1 MKIKVAFLCL
11 LFTVVNSFAQKDTLQ
26 LGDRYAEDQLY
37 ISISYSQLN
46 EQPSLISKSNFSY
59 ALSAGFLKDIILNK
73 QGSVSFAAGVGFGYD
88 YFNHKLKVDEVNT
101 STTFSSDN
109 TINNNIFKTYNL
121 EFPLEFRWRTS
132 NAKKYNFWR
141 VYTGVKFIYNLQNT
155 FSYTD
160 ANQQNFKYKN
170 LNAYNNLQYGL
181 TFSAGYD
188 EFNVHLFYGLS
199 PIFKDAAI
207 NTEAINTKIL
217 KFGLIYYLL

>member
-199 PIFKDAAI
+199 PIFKDATI
-207 NTEAINTKIL
+207 NIEAINTKIL

>member
-1 MKIKVAFLCL
+1 MTIKATFLCL

-73 QGSVSFAAGVGFGYD
+73 QGSVSFAAGFGFGYD
-88 YFNHKLKVDEVNT
+88 YFSHKLKVDEVNT
-101 STTFSSDN
+101 STIFSSDN

-199 PIFKDAAI
+199 PIFKDVTI

>member
-1 MKIKVAFLCL
+1 MKIKVAFLFL
-11 LFTVVNSFAQKDTLQ
+11 LLTVVNSFAQKDSLQ

-46 EQPSLISKSNFSY
+46 EQPTPITKSNFSY
-59 ALSAGFLKDIILNK
+59 ALSAGFIKDIILNK
-73 QGSVSFAAGVGFGYD
+73 KGSISFAAGVGFGYD
-88 YFNHKLKVDEVNT
+88 YFNHKLKIDEVNG
-101 STTFSSDN
+101 TTMFGSDN

-141 VYTGVKFIYNLQNT
+141 VYTGVKLIYNLQNT

-170 LNAYNNLQYGL
+170 INPYNNFQYGL
-181 TFSAGYD
+181 SLSAGYD

-199 PIFKDAAI
+199 PIFKDATI
-207 NTEAINTKIL
+207 NTEAIHTKIL